1 MDDVCLPDIGQL
13 GGNLPSLLP
22 DDHPGSVFA
31 VTDTHVSGSLPHF
44 GNHSQLENL
53 LLSSNRL
60 SGPVPWASVPPTLK
74 QLHLFQN
81 QLDGTLAEGLFR
93 SSSLT
98 ELNLQS
104 TWLSGTLP
112 ELPVSSQAIRRC
124 L

>member
-1 MDDVCLPDIGQL
+1 M
-13 GGNLPSLLP
+13 
-22 DDHPGSVFA
+22 
-31 VTDTHVSGSLPHF
+31 
-44 GNHSQLENL
+44 
-53 LLSSNRL
+53 LSSNRL
-60 SGPVPWASVPPTLK
+60 TGAVPWASVPSTLK
-74 QLHLFQN
+74 QLHLFEN

-112 ELPVSSQAIRRC
+112 ELPVSSQAIRCC